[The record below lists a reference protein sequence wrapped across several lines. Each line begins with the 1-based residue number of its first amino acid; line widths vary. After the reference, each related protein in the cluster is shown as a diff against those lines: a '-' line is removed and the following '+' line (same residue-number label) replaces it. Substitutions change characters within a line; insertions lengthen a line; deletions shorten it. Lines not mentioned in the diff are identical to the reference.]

1 MDLLSLFGAVF
12 GVAAIAVGFSLEGGE
27 FVTLLQPQALVIVLG
42 GTLGAVM
49 IQNTWT
55 RFSDG
60 VRQLGLAFRKAR
72 QVDRDNLAMLLDW
85 GDQAKLH
92 GMPALESIDT
102 GGLNPFARRGLQLLA
117 DGVSTAVLEDA
128 LQRELDAYERNHLA
142 AARIWQQA
150 GGYAPTF
157 GIVGAVLGLIQIT
170 HHILEPSLL
179 GRGIAVAFVATLYGL
194 ALANLIFLPVHG
206 KIRAQID
213 SELRLRRLYVDGLLA
228 ISRKESPHIIET
240 RLAGDTRARAA
251 ELLT

>member
-1 MDLLSLFGAVF
+1 M
-12 GVAAIAVGFSLEGGE
+12 
-27 FVTLLQPQALVIVLG
+27 
-42 GTLGAVM
+42 
-49 IQNTWT
+49 
-55 RFSDG
+55 
-60 VRQLGLAFRKAR
+60 
-72 QVDRDNLAMLLDW
+72 
-85 GDQAKLH
+85 
-92 GMPALESIDT
+92 
-102 GGLNPFARRGLQLLA
+102 
-117 DGVSTAVLEDA
+117 
-128 LQRELDAYERNHLA
+128 QRELDAYERNHLA